1 MGVPADTT
9 AALTPIPRGQGRF
22 FLRASPLPAVLVCGN
37 LNGVADLRSPAGKRR
52 QCFSRAWLTERSR
65 GAAGPRAAPW
75 YAMPLF
81 V

>member
-22 FLRASPLPAVLVCGN
+22 FLRASPLRAVLVCGS
-37 LNGVADLRSPAGKRR
+37 LSGVTDLHSPAGKRR

-75 YAMPLF
+75 YAVLLF